1 MANDSADVIVVGGGG
16 VGSAVAYQL
25 TARPDFKGSV
35 VVVERDPTYARA
47 STALSAG
54 GVRQQFSNL
63 ENIRLSSYGARFIK
77 DIGRLLEVDG
87 DRPNINFI
95 EGGYLFLASE
105 SGVPVLEANHAL
117 QRSEGTDNVLLDAAG
132 LKSRFP
138 WMSAEGLAKGSLGLS
153 MEGWFD
159 PYGLLQALKRKAR
172 AQGVRYVTDTVVGLE
187 LNGDRLSGVRLAA
200 GGRVSGKWVVN
211 AAGPHAG
218 KLAAMAGMA
227 LPVVPKK
234 RFVYVFDCREKLS
247 PRLPLLIDPSGV
259 WCRPEGGG
267 YIGGISPPEDQDP
280 DCEDLELSYDLWEE
294 IVWPTLAE
302 RVPAFEAVK
311 LQRAWAGH
319 YDYNTL
325 DQNGIIGAHPEIG
338 NFLFAKGFSGHGIQQ
353 APATGRAI
361 AELIVD
367 GRFTSIDLTRFGYE
381 RIRDGRPLPELNVV

>member
-1 MANDSADVIVVGGGG
+1 MKDHADVVVIGGGG
-16 VGSAVAYQL
+16 VGSSVAYQL

-35 VVVERDPTYARA
+35 VVVERDPTYATA

-54 GVRQQFSNL
+54 GVRQQFSTP
-63 ENIRLSSYGARFIK
+63 ENIRLSLYGAHFIR
-77 DIGRLLEVDG
+77 DIGRLLEVEG

-95 EGGYLFLASE
+95 EGGYLFLASS
-105 SGVPVLEANHAL
+105 SGVPVLEANHAV
-117 QRSEGTDNVLLDAAG
+117 QKAEGADNALLDAPA
-132 LKSRFP
+132 LTARFP
-138 WMSAEGLAKGSLGLS
+138 WLNPNGLALGSLGLS

-172 AQGVRYVTDTVVGLE
+172 AQGVRYLNDTVVGLDRA
-187 LNGDRLSGVRLAA
+187 GDRVEGVRLAS
-200 GGRVSGKWVVN
+200 GGRIEAKWIVN
-211 AAGPHAG
+211 AAGPQAG
-218 KLAAMAGMA
+218 RVAALAGLD

-234 RFVYVFDCREKLS
+234 RFVYVFDCRDKLS
-247 PRLPLLIDPSGV
+247 PRLPLLIDPTGV
-259 WCRPEGGG
+259 WVRPEGAG

-280 DCEDLELSYDLWEE
+280 DSDDLEISYDLWEE

-302 RVPAFEAVK
+302 RIPAFEAVK

-325 DQNGIIGAHPEIG
+325 DQNGIIGPHPDVPNLI
-338 NFLFAKGFSGHGIQQ
+338 FANGFSGHGIQQ

-367 GRFTSIDLTRFGYE
+367 GRFTSIDLARFGYA
-381 RIRDGRPLPELNVV
+381 RIREGKPLTELNVV

>member
-1 MANDSADVIVVGGGG
+1 MTQTAQVVIVGGSG
-16 VGSAVAYQL
+16 VGSSIAYHL
-25 TARPDFKGSV
+25 TARPDFHGTV

-54 GVRQQFSNL
+54 GVRQQFSTE
-63 ENIRLSSYGARFIK
+63 ENIRLSLYGAHFIR

-95 EGGYLFLASE
+95 EGGYLFLATP

-117 QRSEGTDNVLLDAAG
+117 QKAEGADNTLLDPRG
-132 LKSRFP
+132 LKERFP
-138 WMSAEGLAKGSLGLS
+138 WISVDGLALGSLGLS

-172 AQGVRYVTDTVVGLE
+172 AQGVRYVTDSVVGIE
-187 LNGDRLSGVRLAA
+187 RSGDRLDAVTLASGERIAA
-200 GGRVSGKWVVN
+200 KWIVN

-218 KLAAMAGMA
+218 KLAAMAGLD

-234 RFVYVFDCREKLS
+234 RFVYVFDCREDLK
-247 PRLPLLIDPSGV
+247 PRQPLTIDPSGV
-259 WCRPEGGG
+259 WVRPEGSG

-280 DCEDLELSYDLWEE
+280 DCEDLDLSYDLWEE

-302 RVPAFEAVK
+302 RVPAFEAIK

-325 DQNGIIGAHPEIG
+325 DQNGIIGRHPDVP
-338 NFLFAKGFSGHGIQQ
+338 NFLLANGFSGHGIQQ

-361 AELIVD
+361 AELICD
-367 GRFTSIDLTRFGYE
+367 GRFTTIDLARFGYE
-381 RIRDGRPLPELNVV
+381 RIREKRPLTELNVV

>member
-1 MANDSADVIVVGGGG
+1 MKDHADVVVIGGGG
-16 VGSAVAYQL
+16 VGSSVAYQL

-35 VVVERDPTYARA
+35 VVVERDPTYATA

-54 GVRQQFSNL
+54 GVRQQFSTP
-63 ENIRLSSYGARFIK
+63 ENIRLSLYGAHFIR
-77 DIGRLLEVDG
+77 DIGRLLEVEG

-95 EGGYLFLASE
+95 EGGYLFLASS
-105 SGVPVLEANHAL
+105 SGVPVLEANHAV
-117 QRSEGTDNVLLDAAG
+117 QKAEGADNALLDAPA
-132 LKSRFP
+132 LTARFP
-138 WMSAEGLAKGSLGLS
+138 WLNPNGLALGSLGLS

-172 AQGVRYVTDTVVGLE
+172 AQGVRYLNDTVVGLDRA
-187 LNGDRLSGVRLAA
+187 GDRVEGVRLAS
-200 GGRVSGKWVVN
+200 GGRIEAKWIVN
-211 AAGPHAG
+211 AAGPQAG
-218 KLAAMAGMA
+218 RVAALAGLD

-234 RFVYVFDCREKLS
+234 RFVYVFDCRDKLS
-247 PRLPLLIDPSGV
+247 PRLPLLIDPTGV
-259 WCRPEGGG
+259 WVRPEGAG

-280 DCEDLELSYDLWEE
+280 DSDDLEISYDLWDE

-302 RVPAFEAVK
+302 RIPAFEAVK

-325 DQNGIIGAHPEIG
+325 DQNGIIGPHPDVPNLI
-338 NFLFAKGFSGHGIQQ
+338 FANGFSGHGIQQ

-367 GRFTSIDLTRFGYE
+367 GRFTSIDLARFGYA
-381 RIRDGRPLPELNVV
+381 RIREGKPLTELNVV

>member
-1 MANDSADVIVVGGGG
+1 MKDHADVVVIGGGG
-16 VGSAVAYQL
+16 VGSSVAYQL

-35 VVVERDPTYARA
+35 VVVERDPTYATA

-54 GVRQQFSNL
+54 GVRQQFSTP
-63 ENIRLSSYGARFIK
+63 ENIRLSLYGAHFIR
-77 DIGRLLEVDG
+77 DIGRLLEVEG

-95 EGGYLFLASE
+95 EGGYLFLASS
-105 SGVPVLEANHAL
+105 SGVPVLEANHAV
-117 QRSEGTDNVLLDAAG
+117 QKAEGADNALLDAPA
-132 LKSRFP
+132 LTARFP
-138 WMSAEGLAKGSLGLS
+138 WLNPNGLALGSLGLS

-172 AQGVRYVTDTVVGLE
+172 AQGVRYLNDTVVGLDRA
-187 LNGDRLSGVRLAA
+187 GDRVEGVRLAS
-200 GGRVSGKWVVN
+200 GGRIEAKWIVN
-211 AAGPHAG
+211 AAGPQAG
-218 KLAAMAGMA
+218 RVAALAGLD

-234 RFVYVFDCREKLS
+234 RFVYVFDCRDKLS
-247 PRLPLLIDPSGV
+247 PRLPLLIDPTGV
-259 WCRPEGGG
+259 WVRPEGAG

-280 DCEDLELSYDLWEE
+280 DSDDLEISYDLWEE

-302 RVPAFEAVK
+302 RIPAFEAVK

-325 DQNGIIGAHPEIG
+325 DQNGIIGPHPDVPNLI
-338 NFLFAKGFSGHGIQQ
+338 FANGFSGHGIQQ

-367 GRFTSIDLTRFGYE
+367 GRFTTIDLARFGYA
-381 RIRDGRPLPELNVV
+381 RIREGKPLTELNVV

>member
-1 MANDSADVIVVGGGG
+1 MSEQADVVVIGGGG
-16 VGSAVAYQL
+16 VGSSVAYQL

-35 VVVERDPTYARA
+35 VVVERDPTYATA

-54 GVRQQFSNL
+54 GVRQQFSTP
-63 ENIRLSSYGARFIK
+63 ENIRLSLYGAHFIR
-77 DIGRLLEVDG
+77 DIGRLLEVEG

-95 EGGYLFLASE
+95 EGGYLFLASS
-105 SGVPVLEANHAL
+105 SGVPALEANHAV
-117 QRSEGTDNVLLDAAG
+117 QKAEGADNALLDAPA
-132 LKSRFP
+132 LTARFP
-138 WMSAEGLAKGSLGLS
+138 WLNPNGLALGSLGLS

-172 AQGVRYVTDTVVGLE
+172 AQGVRYLNDTVVGLDRA
-187 LNGDRLSGVRLAA
+187 GDRVEGVRLAS
-200 GGRVSGKWVVN
+200 GGRIEAKWIVN
-211 AAGPHAG
+211 AAGPQAG
-218 KLAAMAGMA
+218 RVAALAGLD

-234 RFVYVFDCREKLS
+234 RFVYVFDCRDKLS
-247 PRLPLLIDPSGV
+247 PRLPLLIDPTGV
-259 WCRPEGGG
+259 WVRPEGAG

-280 DCEDLELSYDLWEE
+280 DSDDLEISYDLWEE

-302 RVPAFEAVK
+302 RIPAFEAVK

-325 DQNGIIGAHPEIG
+325 DQNGIIGPHPDVPNLI
-338 NFLFAKGFSGHGIQQ
+338 FANGFSGHGIQQ

-367 GRFTSIDLTRFGYE
+367 GRFTTIDLARFGYA
-381 RIRDGRPLPELNVV
+381 RIREGKPLTELNVV

>member
-1 MANDSADVIVVGGGG
+1 MSEQADVVVIGGGG
-16 VGSAVAYQL
+16 VGSSVAYQL

-35 VVVERDPTYARA
+35 VVVERDPTYATA

-54 GVRQQFSNL
+54 GVRQQFSTP
-63 ENIRLSSYGARFIK
+63 ENIRLSLYGAHFIR
-77 DIGRLLEVDG
+77 DIGRLLEVEG

-95 EGGYLFLASE
+95 EGGYLFLASS
-105 SGVPVLEANHAL
+105 SGVPVLEANHAV
-117 QRSEGTDNVLLDAAG
+117 QKAEGADNALLDAPA
-132 LKSRFP
+132 LTARFP
-138 WMSAEGLAKGSLGLS
+138 WLNPNGLALGSLGLS

-172 AQGVRYVTDTVVGLE
+172 AQGVRYLNDTVVGLDRA
-187 LNGDRLSGVRLAA
+187 GDRVEGVRLAS
-200 GGRVSGKWVVN
+200 GGRIEAKWIVN
-211 AAGPHAG
+211 AAGPQAG
-218 KLAAMAGMA
+218 RVAALAGLD

-234 RFVYVFDCREKLS
+234 RFVYVFDCRDKLS
-247 PRLPLLIDPSGV
+247 PRLPLLIDPTGV
-259 WCRPEGGG
+259 WVRPEGAG

-280 DCEDLELSYDLWEE
+280 DSDDLEISYDLWEE

-302 RVPAFEAVK
+302 RIPAFEAVK

-325 DQNGIIGAHPEIG
+325 DQNGIIGPHPDVPNLI
-338 NFLFAKGFSGHGIQQ
+338 FANGFSGHGIQQ

-367 GRFTSIDLTRFGYE
+367 GRFTTIDLARFGYA
-381 RIRDGRPLPELNVV
+381 RIREGKPLTELNVV

>member
-1 MANDSADVIVVGGGG
+1 MTEQADVVIIGGGG

-35 VVVERDPTYARA
+35 VVVERDPTYATA

-54 GVRQQFSNL
+54 GVRQQFSTP
-63 ENIRLSSYGARFIK
+63 ENIRLSLYGAHFIR
-77 DIGRLLEVDG
+77 DIGRLLEVEG
-87 DRPNINFI
+87 DKPNINFI
-95 EGGYLFLASE
+95 EGGYLFLASA
-105 SGVPVLEANHAL
+105 SGVPVLEANHAV
-117 QRSEGTDNVLLDAAG
+117 QKAEGADNALLDAAA
-132 LKSRFP
+132 LKARFP
-138 WMSAEGLAKGSLGLS
+138 WLNPEGLALGSLGLS

-172 AQGVRYVTDTVVGLE
+172 SQGVRYINDTVAGLDRA
-187 LNGDRLSGVRLAA
+187 GDRVQGARLAS
-200 GGRVSGKWVVN
+200 GGRIEAKWIVN
-211 AAGPHAG
+211 AAGPQAG
-218 KLAAMAGMA
+218 RVAALAGLE

-234 RFVYVFDCREKLS
+234 RFVYVFDCRDKLT
-247 PRLPLLIDPSGV
+247 PRLPLLIDPTGV
-259 WCRPEGGG
+259 WVRPEGAG

-280 DCEDLELSYDLWEE
+280 DSDDLEISYDLWEE

-302 RVPAFEAVK
+302 RIPAFEAVK

-325 DQNGIIGAHPEIG
+325 DQNGIIGPHPDVPNLI
-338 NFLFAKGFSGHGIQQ
+338 FANGFSGHGIQQ

-367 GRFTSIDLTRFGYE
+367 GRFTTIDLARFGYA
-381 RIRDGRPLPELNVV
+381 RIREGRALTELNVV

>member
-1 MANDSADVIVVGGGG
+1 MTQTAQVVIVGGGG
-16 VGSAVAYQL
+16 VGSSIAYHL
-25 TARPDFKGSV
+25 TARPDFHGTV

-54 GVRQQFSNL
+54 GVRQQFSTE
-63 ENIRLSSYGARFIK
+63 ENIRLSLYGAHFIR

-95 EGGYLFLASE
+95 EGGYLFLATP

-117 QRSEGTDNVLLDAAG
+117 QKSEGGDNTLLDPRG
-132 LKSRFP
+132 LKERFP
-138 WMSAEGLAKGSLGLS
+138 WISVDGLALGSLGLS

-172 AQGVRYVTDTVVGLE
+172 AQGVRYVTDSVVGIE
-187 LNGDRLSGVRLAA
+187 RSGDRLDAVTLASGERIAA
-200 GGRVSGKWVVN
+200 KWIVN

-218 KLAAMAGMA
+218 KLAAMAGLD

-234 RFVYVFDCREKLS
+234 RFVYVFDCREDLR
-247 PRLPLLIDPSGV
+247 PRLPLTIDPSGV
-259 WCRPEGGG
+259 WVRPEGSG

-280 DCEDLELSYDLWEE
+280 DCEDLDLSYDLWEE

-302 RVPAFEAVK
+302 RVPAFEAIK

-325 DQNGIIGAHPEIG
+325 DQNGIIGRHPDVP
-338 NFLFAKGFSGHGIQQ
+338 NFLLANGFSGHGIQQ

-361 AELIVD
+361 AELICD
-367 GRFTSIDLTRFGYE
+367 GRFTTIDLARFGYE
-381 RIRDGRPLPELNVV
+381 RIRKKRPLTELNVV

>member
-1 MANDSADVIVVGGGG
+1 MTEEADVVIVGGGG
-16 VGSAVAYQL
+16 VGSSIAYHL
-25 TARPDFKGSV
+25 TRRPDFKGSV
-35 VVVERDPTYARA
+35 VVVERDPSYATA

-54 GVRQQFSNL
+54 GVRQQFSTQ
-63 ENIRLSSYGARFIK
+63 ENIQLSLYGARFIR
-77 DIGRLLEVDG
+77 DLGRLLEVDG
-87 DRPNINFI
+87 DKPNINFV
-95 EGGYLFLASE
+95 EGGYLFLATP

-117 QRSEGTDNVLLDAAG
+117 QKSEGADNTLLDAAA
-132 LKSRFP
+132 LKARFP
-138 WMSAEGLAKGSLGLS
+138 WMATDGLALGSLGLS

-187 LNGDRLSGVRLAA
+187 RSGDRLEAVKLASGGRLA
-200 GGRVSGKWVVN
+200 GTWIVN

-218 KLAAMAGMA
+218 KLAAMAGLD

-234 RFVYVFDCREKLS
+234 RFVYVFDCREDLK
-247 PRLPLLIDPSGV
+247 PRVPLLIDPSGV
-259 WCRPEGGG
+259 WCRPEGAG

-280 DCEDLELSYDLWEE
+280 DCEDLEISYDLWEE

-302 RVPAFEAVK
+302 RIPAFETIK

-325 DQNGIIGAHPEIG
+325 DQNGIIGAHPDVP
-338 NFLFAKGFSGHGIQQ
+338 NFLLANGFSGHGIQQ

-361 AELIVD
+361 AELICD
-367 GRFTSIDLTRFGYE
+367 GRFTSIDLARFGYE
-381 RIRDGRPLPELNVV
+381 RIRERRPLTELNVV

>member
-1 MANDSADVIVVGGGG
+1 MTQTAQVVIVGGGG
-16 VGSAVAYQL
+16 VGSSIAYHL
-25 TARPDFKGSV
+25 TARPDFHGTV

-54 GVRQQFSNL
+54 GVRQQFSTE
-63 ENIRLSSYGARFIK
+63 ENIRLSLYGAHFIR

-95 EGGYLFLASE
+95 EGGYLFLATP

-117 QRSEGTDNVLLDAAG
+117 QKSEGADNTLLDPRG
-132 LKSRFP
+132 LKERFP
-138 WMSAEGLAKGSLGLS
+138 WISVDGLALGSLGLS

-172 AQGVRYVTDTVVGLE
+172 AQGVRYVTDSVVGIE
-187 LNGDRLSGVRLAA
+187 RSGDRLDAVTLASGERIAA
-200 GGRVSGKWVVN
+200 KWIVN

-218 KLAAMAGMA
+218 KLAAMAGLD

-234 RFVYVFDCREKLS
+234 RFVYVFDCREDLK
-247 PRLPLLIDPSGV
+247 PRLPLTIDPSGV
-259 WCRPEGGG
+259 WVRPEGSG

-280 DCEDLELSYDLWEE
+280 DCEDLDLSYDLWEE

-302 RVPAFEAVK
+302 RVPAFEAIK

-325 DQNGIIGAHPEIG
+325 DQNGIIGRHPDVP
-338 NFLFAKGFSGHGIQQ
+338 NFLLANGFSGHGIQQ

-361 AELIVD
+361 AELICD
-367 GRFTSIDLTRFGYE
+367 SRFTTIDLARFGYE
-381 RIRDGRPLPELNVV
+381 RIREKRPLTELNVV